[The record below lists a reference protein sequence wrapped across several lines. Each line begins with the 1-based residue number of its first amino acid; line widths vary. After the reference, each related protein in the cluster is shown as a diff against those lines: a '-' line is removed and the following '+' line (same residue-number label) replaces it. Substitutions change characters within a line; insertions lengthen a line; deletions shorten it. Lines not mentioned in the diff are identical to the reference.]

1 MFLAKGLG
9 VHTIT
14 SAGNVE
20 TAAGARYALP
30 IQRWTLGAN
39 ITGNINFPNQNNHK
53 NIQLD
58 MGSNFIESNNASSAI
73 TYSDTDSTVLKIV
86 GSGNI
91 SAGALNGSGV
101 AESLSVSR
109 SYAYDVFGSAY
120 NSTDTG
126 KLPNV
131 TNATRATN
139 GVFTFASDVTAG
151 SGTNGTLSTSPPNNV
166 FRMGFQGPENEFG
179 DWNTTLFTVTSIS
192 ANGLTVTTSNNTT
205 GSGFYTWGAYSGTP
219 SSYVEEGTGTTIYFT
234 DYDDHPNTT
243 YGVNEMDWDGVNIR
257 VGTVSLDP
265 QNDRIKRG
273 TYHSYQST
281 NSSNSRS
288 IYGGSETTFNDQTLA
303 GGPNGG
309 STATES
315 VLGTGYHIL
324 TLRPGRWYSFK
335 VYQSAREHSR
345 GYGGG
350 RPSPRWQISGIPS
363 TMTKSWG
370 SATNSP
376 MNTQRLY
383 QPHDGDS
390 LWFYGYV
397 TESTLIAING
407 ESENNVRAGMPN
419 GGGPKTPFMGGSN
432 PGNTSG
438 TTYYPALVNS
448 QPYSPD
454 YKAFDGA
461 GVTTG
466 TDGTVSA
473 GLDLSGW
480 SGSYSRTGF
489 L

>member
-14 SAGNVE
+14 SAGNVQ

-58 MGSNFIESNNASSAI
+58 MGSNFIETNNASSAI
-73 TYSDTDSTVLKIV
+73 TYSDTDSTVLKII

-91 SAGALNGSGV
+91 SAGALNSSGV
-101 AESLSVSR
+101 AESLSISR

-131 TNATRATN
+131 TNATKASN
-139 GVFTFASDVTAG
+139 AVFTFSSSVLAG

-192 ANGLTVTTSNNTT
+192 SNGLTVTTSNNTT
-205 GSGFYTWGAYSGTP
+205 GSGFYTWGAYTS
-219 SSYVEEGTGTTIYFT
+219 
-234 DYDDHPNTT
+234 HPNPNFT
-243 YGVNEMDWDGVNIR
+243 GQAMDWDGTNIR

-273 TYHSYQST
+273 TYHGYQGT

-288 IYGGSETTFNDQTLA
+288 IYGGSETTFNDQTIA
-303 GGPNGG
+303 GGANGG

-335 VYQSAREHSR
+335 VYQSQREHSR

-350 RPSPRWQISGIPS
+350 RPTPRWQISGIPS

-370 SATNSP
+370 SAANSP
-376 MNTQRLY
+376 LNTNRTY
-383 QPHDGDS
+383 FPYDGDS
-390 LWFYGYV
+390 LSFYGYV
-397 TESTLIAING
+397 NENTLIAING

-419 GGGPKTPFMGGSN
+419 GGGPKTPFMGGHN

-438 TTYYPALVNS
+438 TVYYPALANS

-454 YKAFDGA
+454 YKAFDGT